1 MLALHDLPTVNA
13 CFNALSGVL
22 LVFGYFLIRARRIE
36 AHRRT
41 MIAAFTASTLFL
53 IGYLVYHS
61 QVGSVHF
68 KQAGTVRTVYFAIL
82 ISHTLLAAAVAP
94 MAVMTLMRGLRGRFV
109 KHRALARVTLPIWL
123 YVNLTGVVVYLMLYH
138 W

>member
-1 MLALHDLPTVNA
+1 MSFLQTLPTVNA

-22 LVFGYFLIRARRIE
+22 LSFGYFLIRARRIE
-36 AHRRT
+36 AHRKT
-41 MIAAFTASTLFL
+41 MLAAFSASTLFL
-53 IGYLVYHS
+53 VGYLVYHS

-68 KQAGTVRTVYFAIL
+68 QGTGTARTVYLTIL
-82 ISHTLLAAAVAP
+82 ISHTLLAAVVAP
-94 MAVMTLMRGLRGRFV
+94 MAVVTLMRGLRGRFV
-109 KHRALARVTLPIWL
+109 KHRALARITLPIWL